1 MCKSLRDSLSIF
13 RAHIDLICLGARMSG
28 SEIIIY
34 MTIIS
39 LMVIGVALI
48 MDNRPA

>member
-1 MCKSLRDSLSIF
+1 
-13 RAHIDLICLGARMSG
+13 MSG

-39 LMVIGVALI
+39 LMIVGVALI
-48 MDNRPA
+48 VDNRSA

>member
-1 MCKSLRDSLSIF
+1 VCRIGKGLSIF
-13 RAHIDLICLGARMSG
+13 PALFLFSGARMSG

-39 LMVIGVALI
+39 LMIVGIALI

>member
-1 MCKSLRDSLSIF
+1 
-13 RAHIDLICLGARMSG
+13 MSG

-34 MTIIS
+34 MTITS
-39 LMVIGVALI
+39 LMIVGVALI

>member
-1 MCKSLRDSLSIF
+1 
-13 RAHIDLICLGARMSG
+13 MSG

-39 LMVIGVALI
+39 LMIVGVALI
-48 MDNRPA
+48 MDSRPT

>member
-1 MCKSLRDSLSIF
+1 
-13 RAHIDLICLGARMSG
+13 MSG

-39 LMVIGVALI
+39 LVIIGVALVV
-48 MDNRPA
+48 DNRTA

>member
-1 MCKSLRDSLSIF
+1 
-13 RAHIDLICLGARMSG
+13 MSG

-39 LMVIGVALI
+39 LMIGGVALI
-48 MDNRPA
+48 VDNRSA

>member
-1 MCKSLRDSLSIF
+1 
-13 RAHIDLICLGARMSG
+13 MSG

-39 LMVIGVALI
+39 LLIVGVALI
-48 MDNRPA
+48 VDNRPA

>member
-1 MCKSLRDSLSIF
+1 
-13 RAHIDLICLGARMSG
+13 MSG

-39 LMVIGVALI
+39 LMIVGVALI
-48 MDNRPA
+48 VDNRPA

>member
-1 MCKSLRDSLSIF
+1 
-13 RAHIDLICLGARMSG
+13 MSG

-39 LMVIGVALI
+39 LMIVGVTLI
-48 MDNRPA
+48 VDNRSA